1 MKPSLFKILT
11 SNAEEQDSIL
21 KHLSAFNRSQLNIQ
35 SEKPSSLPLNFHIK
49 NNGVI
54 IGGINA
60 NLYFLQSILH
70 IDHLFVDETYRGLDL
85 GSKLLNHVEEIAK
98 SKGARLSHLDTFDF
112 QAKDFY
118 LKQEYEVFGILDDC
132 PKDHQRFYMKKSL

>member
-21 KHLSAFNRSQLNIQ
+21 KHLSAFNRDKLNIK

-70 IDHLFVDETYRGLDL
+70 IDHLFVDEAYRSLDL

-118 LKQEYEVFGILDDC
+118 LKQGYDIFGILDDC
-132 PKDHQRFYMKKSL
+132 PKDHQRFYMKKRL